1 MVINEYNPEKN
12 YWMGASGFQFWV
24 GQVQGNGSKKIN
36 SDLSISSGPI
46 DETKSNRVKVRVI
59 GYHSSKHEELPV
71 EDLPWAQVMMPAT
84 FPQMNGHGS
93 SHQLSLG
100 SWVIGFFF
108 DGMNCQ
114 QPIVLGVIG
123 DIANEKYKERRYL
136 KDRQKNPGFNNIIN
150 PDLPKQ
156 NQTKNSPGWSSP
168 SSISSPTS
176 KKISQL
182 NNSIETVKLTEQQII
197 SVPAEPGGLSPQDE
211 KYLESKQKTASV
223 ANGKCGTELEKSVS
237 TILKDFFKFFKNIEK
252 IGNFYVNKI
261 TKKVIDIENKIRSFV
276 NRIKNS
282 IFSAIGQIKANIIAE
297 IRKIIRNIISGL
309 ISPIE
314 SSIKEAK
321 NSSDILIKLIVCLLE
336 KLLSGIED
344 YLTNL
349 LLSLLENA
357 INPAICLIKN
367 FLQSIFDFI
376 NNILSGI
383 FSAIQNILSF
393 ISNGLGMLS
402 KLASG
407 IFSFFGSFC
416 GLFDCDIGN
425 NEYDF
430 KTGEFF
436 KEESNTESGSSIIN
450 NNTTL
455 LDNIQC
461 DINTIT
467 DIPQSPQIIFNY
479 SGTGTS
485 VTTKI
490 PVINPVI
497 DNNGGIVTVII
508 DDGGSN
514 LNNVTINVKPSNNAG
529 SGAIIEPIIQ
539 DGKLRDVKVINS
551 GQGFPVT
558 PKDLINTQLDPC
570 NKLIFDTIKNTSLKS
585 NLLITKTAIIPRA
598 ISIDTPN
605 LVLGIVGFT
614 IESVGF
620 LYESD
625 TTITIN
631 NEINIIPIIENSS
644 IVGVIADDIKFD
656 GSDNL
661 FQKVIMIIDKKPSIE
676 IRSSTGYGAKIIPII
691 RVICPNEQ
699 INILNRPVEYID
711 CSGDFGIG

>member
-1 MVINEYNPEKN
+1 
-12 YWMGASGFQFWV
+12 
-24 GQVQGNGSKKIN
+24 
-36 SDLSISSGPI
+36 
-46 DETKSNRVKVRVI
+46 
-59 GYHSSKHEELPV
+59 
-71 EDLPWAQVMMPAT
+71 
-84 FPQMNGHGS
+84 
-93 SHQLSLG
+93 
-100 SWVIGFFF
+100 
-108 DGMNCQ
+108 
-114 QPIVLGVIG
+114 
-123 DIANEKYKERRYL
+123 
-136 KDRQKNPGFNNIIN
+136 
-150 PDLPKQ
+150 
-156 NQTKNSPGWSSP
+156 
-168 SSISSPTS
+168 
-176 KKISQL
+176 
-182 NNSIETVKLTEQQII
+182 
-197 SVPAEPGGLSPQDE
+197 
-211 KYLESKQKTASV
+211 
-223 ANGKCGTELEKSVS
+223 
-237 TILKDFFKFFKNIEK
+237 
-252 IGNFYVNKI
+252 
-261 TKKVIDIENKIRSFV
+261 
-276 NRIKNS
+276 
-282 IFSAIGQIKANIIAE
+282 
-297 IRKIIRNIISGL
+297 
-309 ISPIE
+309 
-314 SSIKEAK
+314 
-321 NSSDILIKLIVCLLE
+321 
-336 KLLSGIED
+336 
-344 YLTNL
+344 
-349 LLSLLENA
+349 
-357 INPAICLIKN
+357 
-367 FLQSIFDFI
+367 
-376 NNILSGI
+376 
-383 FSAIQNILSF
+383 
-393 ISNGLGMLS
+393 MLS